1 MDWLLYFI
9 DGVTG
14 SFEEK
19 THFEQLKGVR
29 LLPII
34 KRVKTGQP
42 TSLKEYARVQKD
54 VKTEGLGR
62 DEIAQ
67 HVLNITGEELG
78 EILQLADRDDTIEEA
93 RWVLHC
99 IILYANEYGQP
110 SGQNLSEPEPVS
122 KI

>member
-1 MDWLLYFI
+1 MVLPAVLKKKH
-9 DGVTG
+9 T
-14 SFEEK
+14 
-19 THFEQLKGVR
+19 LKGVR